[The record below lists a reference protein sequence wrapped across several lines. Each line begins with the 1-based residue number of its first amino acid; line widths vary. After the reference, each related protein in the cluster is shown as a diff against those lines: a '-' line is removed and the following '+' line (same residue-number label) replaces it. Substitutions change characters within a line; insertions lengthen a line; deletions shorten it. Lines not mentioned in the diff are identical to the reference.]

1 VKHDSQSNP
10 MLKDEN
16 EKKNQFKKELKKLPK
31 STWVNQPNMWSESWD
46 QNNFIET
53 SQNKS

>member
-16 EKKNQFKKELKKLPK
+16 KIKNQFKKGLKNYSNQHEL
-31 STWVNQPNMWSESWD
+31 TNQTYNLSH
-46 QNNFIET
+46 ET
-53 SQNKS
+53 RIIL